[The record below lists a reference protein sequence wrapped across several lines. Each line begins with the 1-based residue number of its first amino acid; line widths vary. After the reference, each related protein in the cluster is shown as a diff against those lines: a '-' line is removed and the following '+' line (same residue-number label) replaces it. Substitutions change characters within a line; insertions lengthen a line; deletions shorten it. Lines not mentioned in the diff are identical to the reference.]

1 MKDKFQILI
10 VEDSEITL
18 YKLKAILLRLGYE
31 VSAHGRP
38 QNALDWLTSSHK
50 TPDLIISDVMM
61 PGMDGY
67 TFIKMIRSNPQ
78 TAKVPVIMLTSQTDL
93 KDKVAGLEAGAD
105 DFISKTVSPD
115 ELELRVKALL
125 TRNQEKSSISQSSS
139 KVFSVFSLRGG
150 VGTTSIAV
158 NLAVAISELLEIK
171 TCLWDMALS
180 GGQCALMLNL
190 KPKNTLASLA
200 DWPEGSIEEGLLGS
214 MILDHASGISLLP
227 SPQFFEEGDLVTR
240 TTVDLVW
247 TPLQMLAPYIVV
259 DAGNHFTDPV
269 ISILERCDA
278 IIVPIAPELASV
290 NAAYQALRLFEEM
303 GIDRRKVLPVV
314 NETFPKSS
322 LTSAKIAEGLKK
334 EIFAEIPLD
343 SVNMVRAINQ
353 GTPYM
358 TLAPRT
364 ATSQALTKMAQRL
377 MAVRNE
383 VEKED
388 GSAKPIIKLTD
399 SKFQRYF

>member
-1 MKDKFQILI
+1 MSDKYQILI

-31 VSAHGRP
+31 VSAHDRP
-38 QNALDWLTSSHK
+38 QNALDWLTSSQK

-67 TFIKMIRSNPQ
+67 TFIKTIRANPQ

-125 TRNQEKSSISQSSS
+125 SRNKEKSSISQSSS

-158 NLAVAISELLEIK
+158 NLAVAIAQVLEIK

-200 DWPEGSIEEGLLGS
+200 DWPEGSIEEGLLSS
-214 MILDHASGISLLP
+214 MVIDHSSGISLLP
-227 SPQFFEEGDLVTR
+227 SPQFFEEGDLVNRATI
-240 TTVDLVW
+240 DLVW
-247 TPLQMLAPYIVV
+247 APLQMLAPFIVV
-259 DAGNHFTDPV
+259 DGGNHFTDPI
-269 ISILERCDA
+269 ISVLERSDA
-278 IIVPIAPELASV
+278 IIVPLAPDLASV
-290 NAAYQALRLFEEM
+290 NATYQALRLFEEM

-314 NETFPKSS
+314 NETFQKSS
-322 LTSAKIAEGLKK
+322 LNPVKIAEGLKK
-334 EIFAEIPLD
+334 DIFAEIPYD
-343 SVNMVRAINQ
+343 NVNMVRAINQ

-358 TLAPRT
+358 ELAPRT
-364 ATSQALTKMAQRL
+364 STSQAFTKMAQRL
-377 MAVRNE
+377 TAFR
-383 VEKED
+383 KE
-388 GSAKPIIKLTD
+388 
-399 SKFQRYF
+399 

>member
-31 VSAHGRP
+31 VTAHNRP
-38 QNALDWLTSSHK
+38 QNALDWLASSHK
-50 TPDLIISDVMM
+50 IPDLLISDVMM

-67 TFIKMIRSNPQ
+67 TFVKAIRANPQ
-78 TAKVPVIMLTSQTDL
+78 TSKVPVIMLTSQTDL

-125 TRNQEKSSISQSSS
+125 SRNLDKSSISQSSS

-150 VGTTSIAV
+150 VGTSSIAV
-158 NLAVAISELLEIK
+158 NLAVAIAQLLEIK
-171 TCLWDMALS
+171 SCLWDMALS

-240 TTVDLVW
+240 ATVDLVW
-247 TPLQMLAPYIVV
+247 TPLQMLSPFIVV

-269 ISILERCDA
+269 IPVLERSDA
-278 IIVPIAPELASV
+278 IIVPLAPELASV
-290 NAAYQALRLFEEM
+290 NAAYQVLRLFEEM

-322 LTSAKIAEGLKK
+322 LTAAKIAEGLKK

-364 ATSQALTKMAQRL
+364 STSQAFTKMAQRL
-377 MAVRNE
+377 TAVR
-383 VEKED
+383 KE
-388 GSAKPIIKLTD
+388 
-399 SKFQRYF
+399 

>member
-1 MKDKFQILI
+1 MSDKFLILI

-18 YKLKAILLRLGYE
+18 YKLKAILLRLGFE
-31 VSAHGRP
+31 VSAHDRP
-38 QNALDWLTSSHK
+38 QNALDWLNSSHK

-67 TFIKMIRSNPQ
+67 TFIKTIRANQQ

-125 TRNQEKSSISQSSS
+125 SRNKEKSSISQSSS

-150 VGTTSIAV
+150 VGTSSIAV
-158 NLAVAISELLEIK
+158 NLAVAIAQLLEIK
-171 TCLWDMALS
+171 ACLWDMALS

-200 DWPEGSIEEGLLGS
+200 DWPEGSIEEGLLSS

-240 TTVDLVW
+240 ATIDLVW

-259 DAGNHFTDPV
+259 DSGNHFTDSI
-269 ISILERCDA
+269 ISVLERSDA
-278 IIVPIAPELASV
+278 IIVPLAPELASV

-314 NETFPKSS
+314 NETFQKSS
-322 LTSAKIAEGLKK
+322 LTPAKIAEGLKK
-334 EIFAEIPLD
+334 DIFAEIPYD

-358 TLAPRT
+358 MLAPRT
-364 ATSQALTKMAQRL
+364 STSGAFTKMAQRL
-377 MAVRNE
+377 TAAR
-383 VEKED
+383 KE
-388 GSAKPIIKLTD
+388 
-399 SKFQRYF
+399 

>member
-1 MKDKFQILI
+1 MKDKIQILI

-18 YKLKAILLRLGYE
+18 YKLKAILIRLGYE
-31 VSAHGRP
+31 VSAHDRP
-38 QNALDWLTSSHK
+38 QNALDCLASSHK

-67 TFIKMIRSNPQ
+67 TFVKMIRANKQ

-125 TRNQEKSSISQSSS
+125 SRNLDKSSITQSSS

-158 NLAVAISELLEIK
+158 NLAIAISQLLEIK

-200 DWPEGSIEEGLLGS
+200 DWPEGSIEEGLLSS

-227 SPQFFEEGDLVTR
+227 APQFFEEGDLVTR
-240 TTVDLVW
+240 STVELVW
-247 TPLQMLAPYIVV
+247 TPLQLLAPFIMV
-259 DAGNHFTDPV
+259 DAGNHFTDPIIAV
-269 ISILERCDA
+269 LERSDA
-278 IIVPIAPELASV
+278 IIVPLAPELASV

-303 GIDRRKVLPVV
+303 GIDHRKVLPVV

-322 LTSAKIAEGLKK
+322 LTATKIAEGLKK
-334 EIFAEIPLD
+334 EVFAEIPLD

-364 ATSQALTKMAQRL
+364 STSAAFIKMAQRL
-377 MAVRNE
+377 TAVRKE
-383 VEKED
+383 LEKDDAPE
-388 GSAKPIIKLTD
+388 KPIIKLTD
-399 SKFQRYF
+399 KKFQRYF

>member
-1 MKDKFQILI
+1 MGDKFLIVI

-31 VSAHGRP
+31 VSAHDRP
-38 QNALDWLTSSHK
+38 QNALDWLASSHK

-67 TFIKMIRSNPQ
+67 TFIKTIRANQQ

-125 TRNQEKSSISQSSS
+125 SRNKEKSSISQSTS

-158 NLAVAISELLEIK
+158 NLAVAIAQVLEIK
-171 TCLWDMALS
+171 PCLWDMALS
-180 GGQCALMLNL
+180 GGQCGLMLNL

-200 DWPEGSIEEGLLGS
+200 DWPEGSIEEGLLSS
-214 MILDHASGISLLP
+214 MILEHSSGISLLP

-240 TTVDLVW
+240 ATVDLVW
-247 TPLQMLAPYIVV
+247 PPLLSLTPFVVV

-269 ISILERCDA
+269 ISVLERSDA
-278 IIVPIAPELASV
+278 IIVPLAPELASV
-290 NAAYQALRLFEEM
+290 NATYQALRLFEEM

-314 NETFPKSS
+314 NETFQKSS
-322 LTSAKIAEGLKK
+322 LTPAKIAEGLKK
-334 EIFAEIPLD
+334 EIFAEIPYD
-343 SVNMVRAINQ
+343 NVNMVRAINQ
-353 GTPYM
+353 GTPYL
-358 TLAPRT
+358 TLASRT
-364 ATSQALTKMAQRL
+364 STSQAFIKMAQRL
-377 MAVRNE
+377 TAVR
-383 VEKED
+383 KE
-388 GSAKPIIKLTD
+388 
-399 SKFQRYF
+399 

>member
-31 VSAHGRP
+31 VTAHNRP
-38 QNALDWLTSSHK
+38 QNALDWLASSHK
-50 TPDLIISDVMM
+50 IPDLVISDVMM

-67 TFIKMIRSNPQ
+67 TFVKAIRANPQ
-78 TAKVPVIMLTSQTDL
+78 TSKVPVIMLTSQTDL

-125 TRNQEKSSISQSSS
+125 SRNLEKSSISQSSS

-158 NLAVAISELLEIK
+158 NLAVAIAQLLEIK

-200 DWPEGSIEEGLLGS
+200 DWPEGSIEEGLLSS

-240 TTVDLVW
+240 ATVDLVW
-247 TPLQMLAPYIVV
+247 TPLQMLSPFIVV

-269 ISILERCDA
+269 ISVLERSDA
-278 IIVPIAPELASV
+278 IIVPLAPELASV
-290 NAAYQALRLFEEM
+290 NAAYQVLRLFEEM
-303 GIDRRKVLPVV
+303 GIDRHKVLPVV

-322 LTSAKIAEGLKK
+322 LNAAKIAEGLKK

-364 ATSQALTKMAQRL
+364 STSQAFTKMAQRL
-377 MAVRNE
+377 TAVR
-383 VEKED
+383 KE
-388 GSAKPIIKLTD
+388 
-399 SKFQRYF
+399 

>member
-1 MKDKFQILI
+1 MNEKFQILI

-31 VSAHGRP
+31 VYAHDRP
-38 QNALDWLTSSHK
+38 QNALDWLASSHK

-67 TFIKMIRSNPQ
+67 SFIKIIRSNQQ
-78 TAKVPVIMLTSQTDL
+78 TSKVPVIMLTSQTDL

-125 TRNQEKSSISQSSS
+125 SRNLEKSSISQSSS

-158 NLAVAISELLEIK
+158 NLAVAIAQKLDIK

-190 KPKNTLASLA
+190 RPKNTLASLA

-240 TTVDLVW
+240 ATVDLVW
-247 TPLQMLAPYIVV
+247 PPLQLIAPYIVV

-269 ISILERCDA
+269 ISVLERSDA
-278 IIVPIAPELASV
+278 ILVPLAPELASV
-290 NAAYQALRLFEEM
+290 NAAYQVLRLFEEM
-303 GIDRRKVLPVV
+303 AIDRRKILPVV
-314 NETFPKSS
+314 NEIFPKSS
-322 LTSAKIAEGLKK
+322 LTSTKIAEGLKR

-358 TLAPRT
+358 TIAPRT
-364 ATSQALTKMAQRL
+364 STSAAFIKMAQRL
-377 MAVRNE
+377 TETR
-383 VEKED
+383 KE
-388 GSAKPIIKLTD
+388 
-399 SKFQRYF
+399 

>member
-1 MKDKFQILI
+1 
-10 VEDSEITL
+10 
-18 YKLKAILLRLGYE
+18 LKAILLRLGYE
-31 VSAHGRP
+31 VYAHDRP
-38 QNALDWLTSSHK
+38 QNALDWLASSHK

-67 TFIKMIRSNPQ
+67 SFIKIIRSNQQ
-78 TAKVPVIMLTSQTDL
+78 TSKVPVIMLTSQTDL

-125 TRNQEKSSISQSSS
+125 SRNLEKSSISQSSS

-158 NLAVAISELLEIK
+158 NLAVAIAQKLDIK

-190 KPKNTLASLA
+190 RPKNTLASLA

-240 TTVDLVW
+240 ATVDLVW
-247 TPLQMLAPYIVV
+247 PPLQLIAPYIVV

-269 ISILERCDA
+269 ISVLERSDA
-278 IIVPIAPELASV
+278 ILVPLAPELASV
-290 NAAYQALRLFEEM
+290 NAAYQVLRLFEEM
-303 GIDRRKVLPVV
+303 GIDRRKILPVV
-314 NETFPKSS
+314 NEIFPKSS
-322 LTSAKIAEGLKK
+322 LTSTKIAEGLKR

-358 TLAPRT
+358 TIAPRT
-364 ATSQALTKMAQRL
+364 STSAAFIKMAQRL
-377 MAVRNE
+377 TETR
-383 VEKED
+383 KE
-388 GSAKPIIKLTD
+388 
-399 SKFQRYF
+399 

>member
-1 MKDKFQILI
+1 MSDKFQILI

-31 VSAHGRP
+31 VSAHDRP
-38 QNALDWLTSSHK
+38 QNALDWLASSHK
-50 TPDLIISDVMM
+50 IPDLIISDVMM

-67 TFIKMIRSNPQ
+67 TFVKMIRSNKQ

-125 TRNQEKSSISQSSS
+125 TRNVEKSSISQSSS

-158 NLAVAISELLEIK
+158 NLAVAIAQLLEIR

-200 DWPEGSIEEGLLGS
+200 DWPEGSIEESLLGS
-214 MILDHASGISLLP
+214 MILAHASGISLLP

-240 TTVDLVW
+240 ATVDLVW
-247 TPLQMLAPYIVV
+247 TPLQLLAPYIVV
-259 DAGNHFTDPV
+259 DAGNHFTDPI
-269 ISILERCDA
+269 ISVLERSDA
-278 IIVPIAPELASV
+278 IIVPLAPELASV
-290 NAAYQALRLFEEM
+290 NATYQVLRLFEEM

-314 NETFPKSS
+314 NETFQKSS
-322 LTSAKIAEGLKK
+322 LTPAKISEGLKK
-334 EIFAEIPLD
+334 EIFAEIPYD
-343 SVNMVRAINQ
+343 NIYMVRAINQ

-358 TLAPRT
+358 SLAPRT
-364 ATSQALTKMAQRL
+364 PTSQAFTKMAQRL
-377 MAVRNE
+377 TAVR
-383 VEKED
+383 KE
-388 GSAKPIIKLTD
+388 
-399 SKFQRYF
+399 

>member
-1 MKDKFQILI
+1 MSEKFQILI

-31 VSAHGRP
+31 VSAHDRP
-38 QNALDWLTSSHK
+38 QSALDWLASTHNV
-50 TPDLIISDVMM
+50 PDLIITDVMM

-67 TFIKMIRSNPQ
+67 TFIKLIRKNAQ

-125 TRNQEKSSISQSSS
+125 SRNLEKSSISQSSS
-139 KVFSVFSLRGG
+139 KVYSVFSLRGG
-150 VGTTSIAV
+150 VGTSTIAV
-158 NLAVAISELLEIK
+158 NLAIAIAQLHEIK
-171 TCLWDMALS
+171 TCLWDMALY

-200 DWPEGSIEEGLLGS
+200 DWPEGSIEEGLLAS
-214 MILDHASGISLLP
+214 MILDHDSGISLLP
-227 SPQFFEEGDLVTR
+227 APQFFEEGDLVTR
-240 TTVDLVW
+240 STIDLVW
-247 TPLQMLAPYIVV
+247 TPLQLLAPYIVV
-259 DAGNHFTDPV
+259 DAGNHFTDPIIPV
-269 ISILERCDA
+269 LERSDA
-278 IIVPIAPELASV
+278 IIVPMAPELASV
-290 NAAYQALRLFEEM
+290 NATYQVLRLFEEM
-303 GIDRRKVLPVV
+303 GINRNKVLPVV

-322 LTSAKIAEGLKK
+322 LNSTKIAEGLKK

-353 GTPYM
+353 GTPYL
-358 TLAPRT
+358 TLAPRSS
-364 ATSQALTKMAQRL
+364 TSQIFAKMAQRL
-377 MAVRNE
+377 TE
-383 VEKED
+383 SHK
-388 GSAKPIIKLTD
+388 K
-399 SKFQRYF
+399 

>member
-18 YKLKAILLRLGYE
+18 YKLKAILLRLGFE
-31 VSAHGRP
+31 VSAHDRP
-38 QNALDWLTSSHK
+38 QNALDWLNSTHK

-67 TFIKMIRSNPQ
+67 TFVKMIRSNPQ

-247 TPLQMLAPYIVV
+247 APLQMLAPYIVV

-269 ISILERCDA
+269 ISILERSDA

-303 GIDRRKVLPVV
+303 GIERRKVLPVV

-322 LTSAKIAEGLKK
+322 LTPTKIAEGLKK
-334 EIFAEIPLD
+334 DIFAEIPLD

-364 ATSQALTKMAQRL
+364 STSQAFTRMAQRL
-377 MAVRNE
+377 TAVK
-383 VEKED
+383 KE
-388 GSAKPIIKLTD
+388 
-399 SKFQRYF
+399 